1 MEKCSFCVQ
10 KIQEGKLVAKREG
23 TTLQDGTIKT
33 ACQKVC
39 PSNAIHF
46 GDKNDPNSRVSQM
59 LRNERSYKVLEE
71 VKTLPN
77 VSYLTKVRNIEETK
91 A

>member
-1 MEKCSFCVQ
+1 LASK
-10 KIQEGKLVAKREG
+10 KEGKVLA
-23 TTLQDGTIKT
+23 DGVIKT

-46 GDKNDPNSRVSQM
+46 GDKNDPNSSVSK
-59 LRNERSYKVLEE
+59 LLNNERNYQVLEE

-77 VSYLTKVRNIEETK
+77 VSYLTKVRNIESSN